1 MFIRKLRNIGLI
13 MKFIVVVIINMDV
26 IFFVILMNLSFVY
39 IIIVGKIMDI
49 VIFRSNEN
57 IYMLIMMLYIDVIM
71 KLSIER
77 SIVRF
82 EVKIR
87 FVGLIYC
94 MRNIFRNFFVVNV
107 V

>member
-49 VIFRSNEN
+49 VIFRNIEN
-57 IYMLIMMLYIDVIM
+57 I
-71 KLSIER
+71 
-77 SIVRF
+77 
-82 EVKIR
+82 
-87 FVGLIYC
+87 
-94 MRNIFRNFFVVNV
+94 
-107 V
+107 

>member
-1 MFIRKLRNIGLI
+1 MFISKLRNIGLI
-13 MKFIVVVIINMDV
+13 MKFIDVVIINMDV
-26 IFFVILMNLSFVY
+26 IFFVIWMNLSFVY
-39 IIIVGKIMDI
+39 KIIVGKIMDI
-49 VIFRSNEN
+49 VIFKSNEN
-57 IYMLIMMLYIDVIM
+57 IYILIMMLYIDVIM

-87 FVGLIYC
+87 FDGLIYC
-94 MRNIFRNFFVVNV
+94 MRNIFKNFFVVNV